1 MAKRH
6 QGKQQPTFKSL
17 TAQNKVMTME
27 GDIVDLSS
35 KGGIGKT
42 TIPGRGGGLH
52 GLSGDK
58 HVYGRYTGQEQPNP
72 EKQPKLSPKYQKR
85 MEQRKGTSLLTK
97 PSKNNKTLWV

>member
-27 GDIVDLSS
+27 GDIADLNNI
-35 KGGIGKT
+35 GGIKEAV
-42 TIPGRGGGLH
+42 GRGGGLH

-58 HVYGRYTGQEQPNP
+58 HVYGRYTGEEDTNP
-72 EKQPKLSPKYQKR
+72 EKQPKLSPKYNKR
-85 MEQRKGTSLLTK
+85 TTGTSLLTR
-97 PSKNNKTLWV
+97 